1 MFCICNQNQTD
12 RLTTEMCW
20 PHDRKSRLGELYQP
34 ATGWHILVWIIL
46 ALPKS
51 VWDFNFERTP
61 DLVFY
66 YYNALGT
73 SKIRKPRCLVTWLF
87 QLGSET
93 GNIYWPLSLK
103 FIPELAMSYYSLTL
117 KYFEMIFE
125 PGLPARQS
133 KTWTMRSRLR
143 GDTRATTKMSY
154 FHMS

>member
-93 GNIYWPLSLK
+93 RDIILNIFVLLYEMFLHLFYTLVLCFYLDVTTSCWQDIPDQCLSVVLV
-103 FIPELAMSYYSLTL
+103 IST
-117 KYFEMIFE
+117 
-125 PGLPARQS
+125 GLQ
-133 KTWTMRSRLR
+133 
-143 GDTRATTKMSY
+143 
-154 FHMS
+154 